1 MSTYFYIDVTDIKWC
16 TRMIILRMPRKVNDK
31 DLRDFILLQVKK
43 FKRNQKRKHI
53 KLLGE
58 VAYSQDY
65 VYFVFPDRGLELA
78 FALSLYFKCQKHDI
92 PCTLEVSKPIG
103 IEGVSNEIK
112 EAAQVWAERKLQ
124 RKYYS
129 LRNVKV
135 NP

>member
-53 KLLGE
+53 KLTGE
-58 VAYSQDY
+58 IAYSQDY

-78 FALSLYFKCQKHDI
+78 FALSLHFKCQNHDI
-92 PCTLEVSKPIG
+92 PCTLEVSKPID
-103 IEGVSNEIK
+103 IEEIPNEIK
-112 EAAQVWAERKLQ
+112 EAARIWAERKL
-124 RKYYS
+124 
-129 LRNVKV
+129 LREFYRLRDISI
-135 NP
+135 